1 MNWIALK
8 TDKLLTNGEICVPVT
23 YTSDSGETSYE
34 SYRTRVMSP
43 DWPDSLIRA
52 RLIELNAIDLSLVE
66 LGSVKPPPIIPSPT
80 QDELDLTEF
89 VALMDD
95 YRRKQIE
102 VKAAVGR
109 STQADVDDALVAWK
123 AKYREQ
129 YARYLSGLV

>member
-1 MNWIALK
+1 MNWTALK

-52 RLIELNAIDLSLVE
+52 RLIELNAIDLSLVQ

-80 QDELDLTEF
+80 QDELDLTDISRPTAF
-89 VALMDD
+89 AFQFIYHLL
-95 YRRKQIE
+95 
-102 VKAAVGR
+102 GR
-109 STQADVDDALVAWK
+109 LRNQGSAC
-123 AKYREQ
+123 
-129 YARYLSGLV
+129 RYK